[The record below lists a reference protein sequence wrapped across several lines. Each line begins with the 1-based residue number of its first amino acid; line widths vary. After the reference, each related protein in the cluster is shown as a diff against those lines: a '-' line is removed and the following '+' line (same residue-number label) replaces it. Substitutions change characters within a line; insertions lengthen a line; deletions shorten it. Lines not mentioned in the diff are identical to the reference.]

1 MLMLNVMRGDIM
13 EQAVMW
19 NLMYVLPTS
28 AILLAIGGVFFAA
41 KLKTR
46 WAAAVAVGT
55 CVEATALLIQ
65 RFIPVYSGTLN
76 EAGEVIASSPMSLVR
91 QLSCFMSPL
100 GIMIIAAGLF
110 WGAMSYKAGK

>member
-1 MLMLNVMRGDIM
+1 M

-76 EAGEVIASSPMSLVR
+76 EAGEVIASSLMSLVR